1 MRASGEGR
9 RNFKSATLVM
19 RFALALAAM
28 MLAGPA
34 AADCSSIDA
43 EIRAALSAGT
53 VDRYDRLR
61 EAMLRE
67 PACDAAYRDQA
78 GRAMARSALTG
89 LSTDSGPEA
98 IAAITRFGRPWQLL
112 VALGDSYYARRD
124 WAQAVPVY
132 EEALDD
138 MRDTAANPKAPPEEI
153 ERRVYKRAVEARAL
167 APTYVVTRQ
176 FRGKKTGL
184 ADPNFRNFTA
194 EAVPVPV
201 RFETDS
207 AALTPDGI
215 TAVEDIYAYVSAA
228 APDYV
233 AIVGHTDPRGT
244 DAHNDDLSL
253 RRATTV
259 RDQLIALGYGGKIE
273 TTGKG
278 ERERFVPDDPSKY
291 SEDELFAFDRRVEYR
306 TAQ

>member
-1 MRASGEGR
+1 MPSR
-9 RNFKSATLVM
+9 
-19 RFALALAAM
+19 LALCFAAM
-28 MLAGPA
+28 TLCVAAGPA
-34 AADCSSIDA
+34 AADCSGIDA
-43 EIRAALSAGT
+43 EIRAALSAGA
-53 VDRYDRLR
+53 VDRYDTLR
-61 EAMLRE
+61 ETMLKE
-67 PACDAAYRDQA
+67 PSCDAAYRDQA

-89 LSTDSGPEA
+89 LSTDSPPA
-98 IAAITRFGRPWQLL
+98 TIAEITRFGRPWQLL
-112 VALGDSYYARRD
+112 VAIGDSYYARRD
-124 WAQAVPVY
+124 WERAVPVY

-138 MRDTAANPKAPPEEI
+138 MRDTAANPKAPPEET

-167 APTYVVTRQ
+167 SPTYVVTRQ

-215 TAVEDIYAYVSAA
+215 TAVEDIYAYVNAA

-259 RDQLIALGYGGKIE
+259 RDRLIALGYGGKIE
-273 TTGKG
+273 TIGKG

-306 TAQ
+306 VQ

>member
-1 MRASGEGR
+1 
-9 RNFKSATLVM
+9 
-19 RFALALAAM
+19 
-28 MLAGPA
+28 
-34 AADCSSIDA
+34 
-43 EIRAALSAGT
+43 
-53 VDRYDRLR
+53 
-61 EAMLRE
+61 
-67 PACDAAYRDQA
+67 
-78 GRAMARSALTG
+78 MARSALTG
-89 LSTDSGPEA
+89 LATDSPPEA
-98 IAAITRFGRPWQLL
+98 IAALTRFGRPWQLL
-112 VALGDSYYARRD
+112 VAFGDSYYDRKD
-124 WAQAVPVY
+124 WAKAVPVY

-176 FRGKKTGL
+176 FRGRKTGL
-184 ADPNFRNFTA
+184 ADPNFRNFTT

-207 AALTPDGI
+207 AALTADGVA
-215 TAVEDIYAYVSAA
+215 AVEDIYAYVSAA

-233 AIVGHTDPRGT
+233 AIVGHTDPRGS

-259 RDQLIALGYGGKIE
+259 RDRLIKLGYGGKIE
-273 TTGKG
+273 TIGRG

-306 TAQ
+306 VK

>member
-1 MRASGEGR
+1 
-9 RNFKSATLVM
+9 
-19 RFALALAAM
+19 
-28 MLAGPA
+28 
-34 AADCSSIDA
+34 
-43 EIRAALSAGT
+43 
-53 VDRYDRLR
+53 
-61 EAMLRE
+61 
-67 PACDAAYRDQA
+67 
-78 GRAMARSALTG
+78 
-89 LSTDSGPEA
+89 
-98 IAAITRFGRPWQLL
+98 
-112 VALGDSYYARRD
+112 
-124 WAQAVPVY
+124 
-132 EEALDD
+132 
-138 MRDTAANPKAPPEEI
+138 
-153 ERRVYKRAVEARAL
+153 
-167 APTYVVTRQ
+167 
-176 FRGKKTGL
+176 
-184 ADPNFRNFTA
+184 
-194 EAVPVPV
+194 VPVPV

>member
-1 MRASGEGR
+1 MRWG
-9 RNFKSATLVM
+9 
-19 RFALALAAM
+19 LALPAAI
-28 MLAGPA
+28 LTLIAGPA
-34 AADCSSIDA
+34 AADCAAVDG
-43 EIRAALSAGT
+43 EIKAALSSGAT
-53 VDRYDRLR
+53 EQYAALHA
-61 EAMLRE
+61 AMTGE
-67 PACDAAYRDQA
+67 PSCDAAYRDQM
-78 GRAMARSALTG
+78 GRAMARSALTR
-89 LSTDSGPEA
+89 LATDSGPDA
-98 IAAITRFGRPWQLL
+98 IAELTRLGRPWQVL
-112 VALGDSYYARRD
+112 VALGDAYYDGKD
-124 WAQAVPVY
+124 WASAVPVY

-138 MRDTAANPKAPPEEI
+138 MRDTTANPKPPPEDV

-167 APTYVVTRQ
+167 NPVYVATRQ

-215 TAVEDIYAYVSAA
+215 VAVEDIYAYVSVS

-233 AIVGHTDPRGT
+233 AIIGHTDPRGT

-253 RRATTV
+253 RRAATV
-259 RDQLIALGYGGKIE
+259 RDRLVALGYGGKIE
-273 TTGKG
+273 TAGKG
-278 ERERFVPDDPSKY
+278 ERERFVADDPSKY
-291 SEDELFAFDRRVEYR
+291 SEDDLFAFDRRVEYR

>member
-1 MRASGEGR
+1 
-9 RNFKSATLVM
+9 M
-19 RFALALAAM
+19 RFAFPLAAAAI
-28 MLAGPA
+28 LSLAAGPA
-34 AADCSSIDA
+34 SADCAAVDS
-43 EIRAALSAGT
+43 EIKAALSSGAT
-53 VDRYDRLR
+53 DQYAALHA
-61 EAMLRE
+61 AMTGE
-67 PACDAAYRDQA
+67 PSCDAAYRDQM
-78 GRAMARSALTG
+78 GRAMARSALTR
-89 LSTDSGPEA
+89 LATDSGPDA
-98 IAAITRFGRPWQLL
+98 IAELTRLGRPWQVL
-112 VALGDSYYARRD
+112 VALGDAYYDRKD
-124 WAQAVPVY
+124 WASVVPVY

-138 MRDTAANPKAPPEEI
+138 MRDTAANPKPPPEDV

-167 APTYVVTRQ
+167 NPVYVATRQ

-184 ADPNFRNFTA
+184 ADPTFRNFTA

-215 TAVEDIYAYVSAA
+215 VAVEDIYAYVSVS

-233 AIVGHTDPRGT
+233 AIIGHTDPRGA

-253 RRATTV
+253 RRAATV
-259 RDQLIALGYGGKIE
+259 RDRLVALGYGGKID
-273 TTGKG
+273 TAGKG
-278 ERERFVPDDPSKY
+278 ERERFVADDPSKY